1 MDERRI
7 LMNVSFDLRKAL
19 GFRRLNLLV
28 LAVILS
34 LLGVVGSTVPA
45 VAAEIIVDTG
55 GVDDADCGAAGTP
68 CRTIAYAV
76 RDRAGSGDTVI
87 VHAGTYPETIA
98 MKSGVIISGTGT
110 ASTFIDGEGV
120 RGPMVTANSGVAASA
135 VFKGFTVRGGIAQNG
150 GGVYIAATD
159 SPVLTDIVVTNNTAV
174 RGGGMYIAG
183 SLTLTDTCFIGNAAS
198 VDGGGVY
205 QGAVG
210 GTITL
215 VGGCL
220 EQNTAL
226 GQVSSNGGGA
236 YAAGNMVLS
245 GTLVTDNSASRGG
258 GGVFVSYI
266 AVLTNATVLSNTA
279 GQWGGGLYQN
289 FFNDYTQITGGR
301 FESNRTITTT
311 DSSRGGGLFSSSRA
325 IISGTQVISNSAVAR
340 GGGIYLA
347 TPSVLTNV
355 LVISNTAGYGGGV
368 YYTDHTSGVYTGAVR
383 VYGGRIERNRATT
396 ADGGGLYSTK
406 SMVLSDT
413 VVLNNGA
420 VRSGGGV
427 YVAYTAT
434 LYQPQIIG
442 NIAGDGGGL
451 YQYQPVARIDVGGG
465 TFEHNVATSS
475 GGGLY
480 VRGSGAFTQTT
491 ILTNTSGSDGGGLLV
506 RLQAL
511 LHDVA
516 VIGNQAGRSCGGLYQ
531 SQDDGG
537 GAIILGGLFDS
548 NVALAPSSTYYGG
561 GGLCVFGETTIT
573 ATQLTRN
580 VSAGSGRGGGGL
592 YAERGVRIVNA
603 LFAGNT
609 ATNGAGI
616 YLRGS
621 AGSRELL
628 HLTIVSG
635 TVGSGSAVY
644 VYGGTT
650 GITNTI
656 IVSHTIGVFAA
667 NGAAAAIDGVLWSGN
682 TANTGTA
689 GTGHITVNH
698 AHAAEPTFAVDGYH
712 LTATSPAIDRGVDSN
727 IAVDID
733 GETRPQSWLYDLGAD
748 EYVTTTQILTIAVA
762 GTGHGV
768 VTPTVGAHPYNDGI
782 TARLYATAASNS
794 SFEGWSGD
802 AGCETG
808 AVSMAIG
815 KTCTATF
822 TMLEPSLSIT
832 TSVTPTTDVLYG
844 SVVTY
849 TVVLSNTGLGDD
861 VNVVLTDTLPSALTF
876 GRWLE
881 QPVSGLSHS
890 GNAIT
895 WTGSVLAST
904 NITFTF
910 TATRTGVAGDGY
922 AVDDIVNT
930 AYFSGTEQ
938 KGQASA
944 TFTVGSMVCGVGEG
958 QSYTFAVQSG
968 VAITITT
975 LAGGL
980 DCLYVDEIGVDHPS
994 ATGEIDSSGIKT
1006 GRYWLIRGL
1015 RDDKVTDVTGFTATL
1030 ALPYT
1035 GLSDPRVCRYT
1046 RGAGYGWDCAADG
1059 FGDSTV
1065 WRSGITSFSEWAV
1078 GERVGPTAIALRQL
1092 TGRGGLQ
1099 ALGLLLALG
1108 ALLILG
1114 TGVLGSSR
1122 LSTWV
1127 THILR
1132 LRRTISS

>member
-1 MDERRI
+1 
-7 LMNVSFDLRKAL
+7 MNASFAWRKVL

-34 LLGVVGSTVPA
+34 LLGVVGSAVPVLA
-45 VAAEIIVDTG
+45 VEIIVDRTG
-55 GVDDADCGAAGTP
+55 ADTTTCGPGTAP
-68 CRTIAYAV
+68 CRSIAYAV
-76 RDRAGSGDTVI
+76 SDRAMSGDTVI
-87 VHAGTYPETIA
+87 VRAGTYTETIA

-110 ASTFIDGEGV
+110 TSTFIDGEGV

-135 VFKGFTVRGGIAQNG
+135 VLKGFTVRGGIATNG
-150 GGVYIAATD
+150 GGVYIADTD
-159 SPVLTDIVVTNNTAV
+159 SPVLTDIVVANNTAA
-174 RGGGMYIAG
+174 RGGGVYVAG

-198 VDGGGVY
+198 GDGGGVY
-205 QGAVG
+205 QSAAG

-226 GQVSSNGGGA
+226 GGSASNGGGA

-258 GGVFVSYI
+258 GGLFVSYV

-289 FFNDYTQITGGR
+289 FFDDYTQITGGR
-301 FESNRTITTT
+301 FESNRAITTT
-311 DSSRGGGLFSSSRA
+311 DWSRGGALFSSSRA

-347 TPSVLTNV
+347 SPSVLTNV
-355 LVISNTAGYGGGV
+355 HVISNTAGYGGGI
-368 YYTDHTSGVYTGAVR
+368 YYTDHIAGDYSGAVR
-383 VYGGRIERNRATT
+383 VFGGYIERNRAITD
-396 ADGGGLYSTK
+396 DGGGLYSTK

-413 VVLNNGA
+413 LVLNNGA
-420 VRSGGGV
+420 VRLGGGV

-451 YQYQPVARIDVGGG
+451 YQYQPAARIDVGGG
-465 TFEHNVATSS
+465 TFEHNTATLS
-475 GGGLY
+475 GGGIY
-480 VRGSGAFTQTT
+480 VRGSGAFTQTA

-516 VIGNQAGRSCGGLYQ
+516 VIGNQAGQSCGGLYQ
-531 SQDDGG
+531 SAATG

-548 NVALAPSSTYYGG
+548 NVALATDYDDYG
-561 GGLCVFGETTIT
+561 GGLCVFGDSVMTGTRV
-573 ATQLTRN
+573 TRN
-580 VSAGSGRGGGGL
+580 IVTAPARGGGGL
-592 YAERGVRIVNA
+592 YAEGGIRVVNA
-603 LFAGNT
+603 LFSANT
-609 ATNGAGI
+609 ATTGAGI
-616 YLRGS
+616 YLRGT

-628 HLTIVSG
+628 HLTIVSN
-635 TVGSGSAVY
+635 TVSTGSAIY

-656 IVSHTIGVFAA
+656 IVSQTTGVFAA
-667 NGAAAAIDGVLWSGN
+667 NGAAAAVDGVLWFGN
-682 TANTGTA
+682 TSNTGTA
-689 GTGHITVNH
+689 GTGQITVNH
-698 AHAAEPTFAVDGYH
+698 AHTAEPAFAADGYH
-712 LTATSPAIDRGVDSN
+712 LTATSPAIDRGVDSGV
-727 IAVDID
+727 AMDID

-768 VTPTVGAHPYNDGI
+768 VTPTIGAHPYNGGI
-782 TARLYATAASNS
+782 TARLYATADSNS
-794 SFEGWSGD
+794 SFDGWSGD
-802 AGCETG
+802 AGCQTG
-808 AVSMAIG
+808 AVLMDMN

-822 TMLEPSLSIT
+822 TMLEPNLSIAK
-832 TSVTPTTDVLYG
+832 SVTPTTDVLYN
-844 SVVTY
+844 SIVTY
-849 TVVLSNTGLGDD
+849 TVVLSNTGPGDEAG
-861 VNVVLTDTLPSALTF
+861 VVLTDILPSALTF
-876 GRWLE
+876 GYWLE
-881 QPVSGLSHS
+881 QPASGLSHS

-910 TATRTGVAGDGY
+910 TATRTGGAGDGY

-930 AYFSGTEQ
+930 AYFSGTVQ

-944 TFTVGSMVCGVGEG
+944 TFTVGSMVCGVEEG
-958 QSYTFAVQSG
+958 QSYTFAAQSG
-968 VAITITT
+968 VVITITT
-975 LAGGL
+975 LGGEL
-980 DCLYVDEIGVDHPS
+980 DCLYVDEIGVDHPF
-994 ATGEIDSSGIKT
+994 ATGESGSSGIKT
-1006 GRYWLIRGL
+1006 GCYWLIHGL
-1015 RDDKVTDVTGFTATL
+1015 REDKVTGATGFAATL
-1030 ALPYT
+1030 TLPHT
-1035 GLSDPRVCRYT
+1035 GLSDPKVCRYT
-1046 RGAGYGWDCAADG
+1046 GGAGYGWDCDVDG
-1059 FGDSTV
+1059 FGGSTV

-1078 GERVGPTAIALRQL
+1078 GEHVGPTAIALRQL

-1099 ALGLLLALG
+1099 VLGLLLALT

-1114 TGVLGSSR
+1114 TGVLSLSR
-1122 LSTWV
+1122 LSTCV
-1127 THILR
+1127 AHYLR